1 VVAFSALRFRLS
13 IKQASASTPLSHQHR
28 HQQQQQPPPPRNG
41 SNIAPFDEKQFVA
54 STYKRATRGARKA
67 RTRQNSSLEL
77 RRCDR
82 VPYSAELAVTDNSPK
97 LPPVLH
103 GSSTYR
109 YFGTF
114 SSLIVAS
121 FTAVLF
127 LK

>member
-13 IKQASASTPLSHQHR
+13 IKQASASTPLSHQHH
-28 HQQQQQPPPPRNG
+28 HQQQQPPRNG

-77 RRCDR
+77 RRCDC
-82 VPYSAELAVTDNSPK
+82 VGYSAELAVTDDSPK

-109 YFGTF
+109 HFGTF

-121 FTAVLF
+121 FIAMLF